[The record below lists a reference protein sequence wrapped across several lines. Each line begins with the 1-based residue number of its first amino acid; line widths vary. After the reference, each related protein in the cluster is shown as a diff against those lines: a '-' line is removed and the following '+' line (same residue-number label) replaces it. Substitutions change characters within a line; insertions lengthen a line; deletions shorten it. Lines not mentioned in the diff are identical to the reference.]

1 MSDPSSRLSLVA
13 VIGAIV
19 VAVGGGIYF
28 GRGPEASLPQ
38 PSAIVESVEETLV
51 VHVSG
56 AVRRP
61 GLVSLP
67 IPARIADA
75 VEAAGGATDE
85 ADIGALNLAG
95 PLRDGEQIVVPA
107 YGESRNPDDGGVDLN
122 LATATRL
129 ADLNGIGPVL
139 AERIVAYREE
149 YGPFQAIEDL
159 LDVPGI
165 GEAKLALLRPGVS
178 AP

>member
-1 MSDPSSRLSLVA
+1 M
-13 VIGAIV
+13 
-19 VAVGGGIYF
+19 
-28 GRGPEASLPQ
+28 
-38 PSAIVESVEETLV
+38 V

-56 AVRRP
+56 AVRNP

-75 VEAAGGATDE
+75 VEAAGGASDE
-85 ADIGALNLAG
+85 ANIGALNLAG

-107 YGESRNPDDGGVDLN
+107 YGESPDPDDGGVDLN
-122 LATATRL
+122 RATPTQLAEL
-129 ADLNGIGPVL
+129 QGIGPVL
-139 AERIVAYREE
+139 AERIVAFREE
-149 YGPFQAIEDL
+149 HGPFDAIEDL

-165 GEAKLALLRPGVS
+165 GEAKLVLLRPGVS

>member
-1 MSDPSSRLSLVA
+1 MSDPSSQLSILA

-28 GRGPEASLPQ
+28 GRGPDPLPPQ
-38 PSAIVESVEETLV
+38 PAAIAEPVEQTVV

-56 AVRRP
+56 AVRNP

-75 VEAAGGATDE
+75 IEAAGGASNE

-107 YGESRNPDDGGVDLN
+107 YGESQTPDDGGVDLN
-122 LATATRL
+122 RATASQL
-129 ADLNGIGPVL
+129 VELIGIGPVL
-139 AERIVAYREE
+139 AERIVVYREKH
-149 YGPFQAIEDL
+149 GPFEAIEDL

>member
-1 MSDPSSRLSLVA
+1 VSDPSSRLSLIA
-13 VIGAIV
+13 AIGAIA

-28 GRGPEASLPQ
+28 GRSPESLLP
-38 PSAIVESVEETLV
+38 PPTAIVESVEETVV

-56 AVRRP
+56 AVRNP

-75 VEAAGGATDE
+75 VEAAGGASDD
-85 ADIGALNLAG
+85 ANIGALNLAE
-95 PLRDGEQIVVPA
+95 PLREGEQIVVPA
-107 YGESRNPDDGGVDLN
+107 YGESPDPADGGVDLN
-122 LATATRL
+122 RATPTQLAEL
-129 ADLNGIGPVL
+129 QGIGPVL
-139 AERIVAYREE
+139 AERIVAFREE
-149 YGPFQAIEDL
+149 HGPFDAIEDL

-165 GEAKLALLRPGVS
+165 GEAKLVLLRPGVS

>member
-38 PSAIVESVEETLV
+38 PSAIAESVEETVV

-56 AVRRP
+56 AVRHP

-75 VEAAGGATDE
+75 VEAAGGASDE
-85 ADIGALNLAG
+85 ADIGSLNLAG

-107 YGESRNPDDGGVDLN
+107 YGDSAIPNDGGVDLN
-122 LATATRL
+122 RATANQL
-129 ADLNGIGPVL
+129 AELHGIGPVL
-139 AERIVAYREE
+139 ADRIVAHREE
-149 YGPFQAIEDL
+149 HGPFETIEDL

>member
-28 GRGPEASLPQ
+28 GRGPESSLPR
-38 PSAIVESVEETLV
+38 PSAAAESVEETVV

-56 AVRRP
+56 AVRHP

-122 LATATRL
+122 RATAAQL
-129 ADLNGIGPVL
+129 AELNGIGPVL
-139 AERIVAYREE
+139 ADRIVAHREE
-149 YGPFQAIEDL
+149 HGPFETMEDL

>member
-1 MSDPSSRLSLVA
+1 MFDPSSRLSLLV

-28 GRGPEASLPQ
+28 GRGPESSLPR
-38 PSAIVESVEETLV
+38 PSAAAESVEETVV

-56 AVRRP
+56 AVRHP

-67 IPARIADA
+67 IPARVADA

-122 LATATRL
+122 RATANRL
-129 ADLNGIGPVL
+129 AELHGIGPVL
-139 AERIVAYREE
+139 ADRIVAHREE
-149 YGPFQAIEDL
+149 HGPFETIEDL